1 MSSIASLFGPTA
13 EEIVYDRNQQERL
26 RQQAQLQQSLAGQET
41 QAARDFYQSGYN
53 IAMGVGKGLAGAFGY
68 SDQMQDPRIAK
79 SIAMRKV
86 FSDLSAE
93 DLNDPSKI
101 AMISQLADEYD
112 LPELKLWTADRERKL
127 LEEESTR
134 QKRINDANKVTTKG
148 HGLYSVE
155 GIEEPQQGYI
165 VEQAGQ
171 PPTIYLSN
179 TNQPAPPDTKK
190 YIAPPSSET
199 GQITKTAKFD
209 VGKVKQSFEAEFN
222 RRDLDVD
229 ELSKNDRLNLY
240 QDAAGDVAEL
250 MKREN
255 LSETE
260 ARKRVV
266 EDYVANRVRDRNL
279 AFSPGFN
286 DLEYVRPSN
295 TTETTKQEVKPK
307 TEQQT
312 SLDNLPDEISN
323 IQFDETA
330 GERPAFLEDGTVV
343 IMNADGTIKKTTP
356 IKLSKEEMKEL
367 GIKE

>member
-134 QKRINDANKVTTKG
+134 LKRIRDAEAAALPTIKG
-148 HGLYSVE
+148 EGVYEFNGEKFFGHTRNGVIYRQFQDGSVQEAPE
-155 GIEEPQQGYI
+155 GTLKAKELPAVPASTGRDADLVLAAIEEHPVLKDLSSKEKKKVVNFISGASQQHKGLSEPKAINKAIDEAIKSNMFKEGDLNYWQEI
-165 VEQAGQ
+165 KKFVGADPKAPLVFDRYGKAVLQSEMQ
-171 PPTIYLSN
+171 PE
-179 TNQPAPPDTKK
+179 TKQQTAVDPNVVVREIDGK
-190 YIAPPSSET
+190 YYR
-199 GQITKTAKFD
+199 FD
-209 VGKVKQSFEAEFN
+209 VN
-222 RRDLDVD
+222 
-229 ELSKNDRLNLY
+229 
-240 QDAAGDVAEL
+240 
-250 MKREN
+250 
-255 LSETE
+255 
-260 ARKRVV
+260 
-266 EDYVANRVRDRNL
+266 
-279 AFSPGFN
+279 
-286 DLEYVRPSN
+286 
-295 TTETTKQEVKPK
+295 TKQNLGEVK
-307 TEQQT
+307 
-312 SLDNLPDEISN
+312 
-323 IQFDETA
+323 
-330 GERPAFLEDGTVV
+330 
-343 IMNADGTIKKTTP
+343 
-356 IKLSKEEMKEL
+356 
-367 GIKE
+367 

>member
-53 IAMGVGKGLAGAFGY
+53 IAMGVGKGLAGMFGY
-68 SDQMQDPRIAK
+68 TDQMQDPRIAK

-134 QKRINDANKVTTKG
+134 LKRIADANKATVKGAGNYKIPGNPDPVFGYMVDDQIIIRDTGLPAPKGTTK
-148 HGLYSVE
+148 YV
-155 GIEEPQQGYI
+155 
-165 VEQAGQ
+165 
-171 PPTIYLSN
+171 
-179 TNQPAPPDTKK
+179 
-190 YIAPPSSET
+190 APPSSET
-199 GQITKTAKFD
+199 GQITKTGKFD
-209 VGKVKQSFEAEFN
+209 IGKVKQSFESEFN

-229 ELSKNDRLNLY
+229 ELSKNDRKNLY

-260 ARKRVV
+260 ARERVV

-307 TEQQT
+307 AEEQT
-312 SLDNLPDEISN
+312 SLDSLPDEISN

-343 IMNADGTIKKTTP
+343 IMNADGTIKTTTP
-356 IKLSKEEMKEL
+356 IKLSKKEMQEL
-367 GIKE
+367 GIYE

>member
-53 IAMGVGKGLAGAFGY
+53 IAMGVGKGLAGMFGY
-68 SDQMQDPRIAK
+68 TDQMQDPRIAK

-134 QKRINDANKVTTKG
+134 QKRINDANKLDWKNIKEYTTPDGRVFRGGMLGDQLYEFTQGGSPTLAEKNSVTYTPDKKITVRDVLRSQLGTVGTVLNARGYEKG
-148 HGLYSVE
+148 LGELNQNEIKELNTRIASRANVLIAE
-155 GIEEPQQGYI
+155 QEAKGRTLEEYDAYEMVI
-165 VEQAGQ
+165 DEFEEAG
-171 PPTIYLSN
+171 
-179 TNQPAPPDTKK
+179 
-190 YIAPPSSET
+190 
-199 GQITKTAKFD
+199 
-209 VGKVKQSFEAEFN
+209 V
-222 RRDLDVD
+222 
-229 ELSKNDRLNLY
+229 LSKDKKFGLFNVSDYDPSKLISD
-240 QDAAGDVAEL
+240 Q
-250 MKREN
+250 
-255 LSETE
+255 
-260 ARKRVV
+260 V
-266 EDYVANRVRDRNL
+266 E
-279 AFSPGFN
+279 
-286 DLEYVRPSN
+286 EQ
-295 TTETTKQEVKPK
+295 K
-307 TEQQT
+307 EQQT
-312 SLDNLPDEISN
+312 SLDSLPDEISN

-343 IMNADGTIKKTTP
+343 IMNADGTIKTTTP
-356 IKLSKEEMKEL
+356 IKLSKKEMQEL
-367 GIKE
+367 GIYE